1 MIAANKCPAKGASMN
16 SFPVLALFGLL
27 GFCFIVIVIMINSLI
42 YKKNSVNNS
51 FATVDVL
58 LKKRFDM
65 IPNLVETVKGYASH
79 EAGLFKEITE
89 LRARTATGGENIPGR
104 LADASKMSGLLGRLM
119 MTVENYPELKAN
131 EGFLQLQRSINEIEE
146 QISAARRAFN
156 AAVNEYNNAVQ
167 MFPTSLLA
175 NMLGYE
181 TKQYFTAS
189 AGDRE
194 NVNVGEILKK

>member
-1 MIAANKCPAKGASMN
+1 MS

-27 GFCFIVIVIMINSLI
+27 GFCIIVIVIMINSLI
-42 YKKNSVNNS
+42 YKKNSVGNS

-58 LKKRFDM
+58 LKKRYDM
-65 IPNLVETVKGYASH
+65 IPNLVETVKGYAAH

-89 LRARTATGGENIPGR
+89 LRARTATGNIPGQ

-167 MFPTSLLA
+167 MFPSSLLA

>member
-1 MIAANKCPAKGASMN
+1 MRRKGASMS

-27 GFCFIVIVIMINSLI
+27 GFWFIVIILMINSLI

-58 LKKRFDM
+58 LKKRYDL
-65 IPNLVETVKGYASH
+65 IPNLVETVKGYAAH

-89 LRARTATGGENIPGR
+89 LRARTAAGGGNIPGQ

-119 MTVENYPELKAN
+119 LTVENYPELKAN
-131 EGFLQLQRSINEIEE
+131 EGFLQLQRAINEIEE

-175 NMLGYE
+175 GMLGYE

>member
-1 MIAANKCPAKGASMN
+1 MS

-27 GFCFIVIVIMINSLI
+27 GFCFIVIIIMINSLI

-58 LKKRFDM
+58 LKKRYDL
-65 IPNLVETVKGYASH
+65 IPNLVETVKGYAAH

-89 LRARTATGGENIPGR
+89 LRARTAAGGGSIPGQ

-119 MTVENYPELKAN
+119 LTVENYPELKAN

-175 NMLGYE
+175 GMLGYE